1 LNANGKLGLKRG
13 ELNILDLRAAGPT
26 NQFNARR
33 KYAGT
38 KKDLLVQ
45 LIEPMKVT
53 SVRRD
58 HLRKANAW
66 LA

>member
-1 LNANGKLGLKRG
+1 MNANGKLGLKRD
-13 ELNILDLRAAGPT
+13 ELDILDLRAAGRT
-26 NQFNARR
+26 NQFNAKR
-33 KYAGT
+33 KYAGI

-58 HLRKANAW
+58 HLRKANVW

>member
-1 LNANGKLGLKRG
+1 LNANGKLGLKRD
-13 ELNILDLRAAGPT
+13 ELDILDLRAAGPT
-26 NQFNARR
+26 NQFNAKR
-33 KYAGT
+33 KCADI

-58 HLRKANAW
+58 HLRKANVW